1 LIDCQKTEQKH
12 LVREIDRPV
21 ELAFGSSSM
30 HPNEAGDFDLPKL
43 LIDALPSRLLDEL
56 GLTGFKE
63 PLDWRPLSSIPVPRF
78 FAHARGDFDRSSVTA

>member
-1 LIDCQKTEQKH
+1 M
-12 LVREIDRPV
+12 

-56 GLTGFKE
+56 GLAGLND
-63 PLDWRPLSSIPVPRF
+63 PLDWRPPSSIATPRF
-78 FAHARGDFDRSSVTA
+78 FA